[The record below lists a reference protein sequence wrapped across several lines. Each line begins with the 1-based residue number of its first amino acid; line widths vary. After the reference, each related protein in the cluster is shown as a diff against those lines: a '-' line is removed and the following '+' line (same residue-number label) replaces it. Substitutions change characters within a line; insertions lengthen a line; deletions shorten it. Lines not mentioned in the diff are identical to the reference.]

1 MRLIQKREEMMA
13 VATALRNEGKTIGF
27 VPTMGALHQG
37 HLSLVQ
43 AASENDV
50 VVCSIFVNP
59 VQFNDAADLQ
69 KYPRTLKADLA
80 LLEKESCDIVFAP
93 SAEEMYPEPPSE
105 TYDFGLLEQVM
116 EGAYRSGHFNG
127 VAVVVK
133 RLFDIVQPHKAYFG
147 FKDFQQ
153 LTIIEALVKQYAL
166 PVEIVPCPI
175 IREDD
180 GLAMSSR
187 NRRLPEQHRAL
198 APEIHRILKQSK
210 DVLKSKALAET
221 KQWVIDQLN
230 AIDAF
235 RLEYF
240 TIVDRN
246 SLQEVEE
253 EDEILNSVGCVA
265 LYLGDVRLIDN
276 IEY

>member
-180 GLAMSSR
+180 GLAMSS
-187 NRRLPEQHRAL
+187 
-198 APEIHRILKQSK
+198 
-210 DVLKSKALAET
+210 
-221 KQWVIDQLN
+221 
-230 AIDAF
+230 
-235 RLEYF
+235 
-240 TIVDRN
+240 
-246 SLQEVEE
+246 
-253 EDEILNSVGCVA
+253 
-265 LYLGDVRLIDN
+265 
-276 IEY
+276 